1 MAFSRVTKI
10 GDGVS
15 TQYPVNFTLG
25 YIDPTH
31 ITARV
36 GNEVDGLG
44 NPVYRAITFL
54 GPNLFQIAGTPAGI
68 GVPIVFERTVPKE
81 SLIVNFSNG
90 DVLDEDNLD
99 ISQLQTIMAVQEVLD
114 GRFASLGRDLDFGNF
129 TGINTR
135 QPTAPADLA
144 NKQYVDDRTGDL
156 VTQVPAILAASAA
169 ATAAATA
176 AAASAAEAAASA
188 GGGTPSDNSV
198 TTVKVVD
205 GAITTPKVLDKN
217 ITNAKLADMAQ
228 ATVKGR
234 AAGAGPGPAGDLTE
248 AELRT
253 IIGNVASGTAGLAPA
268 SGGGTTNFLRAD
280 GTWASPPSGGS
291 ITLAAAQATTSGTQ
305 FDFTGLPAGI
315 NELVVHFNGVSLTGT
330 DQFLVQLGTSSGVE
344 TASYVSA
351 GNALNTAGL
360 GNFPATSVAG
370 FVIPVIG
377 IVWAFNGQ
385 LFIRRMSGNTWNAS
399 LGGSGAAPGDFSV
412 YYGGGIKT
420 LAGTLDRVRLTRTGS
435 STFDAGAVSISYR

>member
-1 MAFSRVTKI
+1 M
-10 GDGVS
+10 
-15 TQYPVNFTLG
+15 NFTLG

-68 GVPIVFERTVPKE
+68 GVPVVFERTVPKA

-90 DVLDEDNLD
+90 DVLDELNLD
-99 ISQLQTIMAVQEVLD
+99 TSQLQTIMAVQEVLD

-135 QPTAPADLA
+135 PPTAPADLA

-156 VTQVPAILAASAA
+156 VTQVPSILAASAA

-188 GGGTPSDNSV
+188 GGGEPSDNSV
-198 TTVKVVD
+198 TTIKIADSAVVTAKV
-205 GAITTPKVLDKN
+205 ANKA
-217 ITNAKLADMAQ
+217 ITNAKLADMPQ

-234 AAGAGPGPAGDLTE
+234 PSGAGTGSSGDLT
-248 AELRT
+248 ADELRT
-253 IIGNVASGTAGLAPA
+253 IIGNVVSGTPGLAPA

-315 NELVVHFNGVSLTGT
+315 NEIVVHFMGVSLTTT
-330 DQFLVQLGTSSGVE
+330 DDFLVQLGTSGGVE
-344 TASYVSA
+344 
-351 GNALNTAGL
+351 NTGYTSTSLGIDVGGL
-360 GNFPATSVAG
+360 GNWPASSTSG
-370 FVIPVIG
+370 FVIATPNNLVQPALG
-377 IVWAFNGQ
+377 NGN
-385 LFIRRMSGNTWNAS
+385 LFLRRASENTWTASVGMMMLAAGNSAS
-399 LGGSGAAPGDFSV
+399 LH
-412 YYGGGIKT
+412 GGGVKT
-420 LAGTLDRVRLTRTGS
+420 LAGTLDRVRLTRTGTN
-435 STFDAGAVSISYR
+435 TFDAGSVSISYS

>member
-68 GVPIVFERTVPKE
+68 GVPVVFERTVPKE

-90 DVLDEDNLD
+90 DVLDELNLD
-99 ISQLQTIMAVQEVLD
+99 TSQLQTIMAVQEVLD

-135 QPTAPADLA
+135 PPTAPADLA

-156 VTQVPAILAASAA
+156 VTQVPVILAASAA

-198 TTVKVVD
+198 TTIKVVD
-205 GAITTPKVLDKN
+205 GAITTPKVADKN

-234 AAGAGPGPAGDLTE
+234 AAGSGTGTSVDLTA

-280 GTWASPPSGGS
+280 GTWASPGTGGVA
-291 ITLAAAQATTSGTQ
+291 IVRTTEVVTTSGTVV
-305 FDFTGLPAGI
+305 DWTGLPSD
-315 NELVVHFNGVSLTGT
+315 VHEIIIKARSISQSAA
-330 DQFLVQLGTSSGVE
+330 DSFLVQLGTSGGFETTGYTSTSQLSSTSAFSTSGFIVFDNA
-344 TASYVSA
+344 T
-351 GNALNTAGL
+351 GNIQ
-360 GNFPATSVAG
+360 NFTMH
-370 FVIPVIG
+370 
-377 IVWAFNGQ
+377 
-385 LFIRRMSGNTWNAS
+385 IRRVGSTNLWVADGSQVIRTVTGA
-399 LGGSGAAPGDFSV
+399 GGVFAGE
-412 YYGGGIKT
+412 KT
-420 LAGTLDRVRLTRTGS
+420 LAGVLTQVRLRLSGS
-435 STFDAGAVSISYR
+435 ANFDAGAVSLDYVRAA